1 MLVPLIFPTLDDD
14 HLIFF
19 MIIFIHSKSIIIHYS
34 TSQQMIR
41 PIIVASKK
49 EFRFVVLLL
58 QHKSTRSVD
67 LKTNGL
73 DPDKPHFPRENVQA
87 CATTMSPYSS
97 FFSTINFQRWQ
108 KMPNIPGLPAYN
120 NGGQIYLVCS
130 TPYRQISKENQTS
143 SIRIVQ
149 VMDFIMYL
157 DSFLGQKEENALGI
171 GFRYH
176 LCVEQHIDFD

>member
-1 MLVPLIFPTLDDD
+1 MTICNNSFPTVCPMDAKSLWLWPQKFLISFSTFNMLVPLIFPTLDDD

-97 FFSTINFQRWQ
+97 FFSTINCPE
-108 KMPNIPGLPAYN
+108 M
-120 NGGQIYLVCS
+120 V
-130 TPYRQISKENQTS
+130 
-143 SIRIVQ
+143 
-149 VMDFIMYL
+149 
-157 DSFLGQKEENALGI
+157 ENAEYSWITRLQQWWVDI
-171 GFRYH
+171 PSM
-176 LCVEQHIDFD
+176 

>member
-41 PIIVASKK
+41 PIIVTSKK

-97 FFSTINFQRWQ
+97 FFSTINCPEMVENAEYSW
-108 KMPNIPGLPAYN
+108 IPAYN
-120 NGGQIYLVCS
+120 NGKY
-130 TPYRQISKENQTS
+130 TPHRQISKENQT
-143 SIRIVQ
+143 RYTRLVQ
-149 VMDFIMYL
+149 VMDFIM
-157 DSFLGQKEENALGI
+157 
-171 GFRYH
+171 
-176 LCVEQHIDFD
+176 